1 MMPFGPVEPGVFDR
15 VASRR
20 LRPQGAEWVL
30 EAEGIRVENDAV
42 VDFDRH
48 FWDPSE
54 QTMRAKSTENE
65 PLLSKI
71 L

>member
-1 MMPFGPVEPGVFDR
+1 M
-15 VASRR
+15 
-20 LRPQGAEWVL
+20 QQQL

-42 VDFDRH
+42 LEFDRH

-65 PLLSKI
+65 PLKSKS

>member
-1 MMPFGPVEPGVFDR
+1 VVNRNGLLTGKFHFGGLS
-15 VASRR
+15 AM
-20 LRPQGAEWVL
+20 QQQL

-42 VDFDRH
+42 LEFDRH

-65 PLLSKI
+65 PLKSKS